1 MKPQVPA
8 PTSDGHVDVLATL
21 IALQEQVEQLTA
33 AVAAQ
38 QRTLGALTRT
48 RNQRVPHGRGQ

>member
-8 PTSDGHVDVLATL
+8 PITNSGVDVLATL
-21 IALQEQVEQLTA
+21 VALQEQVEHLTA

-38 QRTLGALTRT
+38 QRTLDALTRT
-48 RNQRVPHGRGQ
+48 RNQRVPHDRGQ